1 MLDELADE
9 LSDDALDESLVELC
23 ILLEAYEFEPPEL
36 DEELE
41 VLSEDELPILELALE
56 PDDELDELDELDE
69 SQR

>member
-1 MLDELADE
+1 
-9 LSDDALDESLVELC
+9 
-23 ILLEAYEFEPPEL
+23 
-36 DEELE
+36 